1 MTLDG
6 QLEEV
11 LANHD
16 FDPVSL
22 QDDLLK
28 AGIRRLTLSCSA
40 TPVLCGSS
48 LKNVAVQPLME
59 AIVDYLPA
67 PQERT
72 LVNVWATWWHL
83 AAIAQCTK
91 ITHTYLPGSR
101 ITDKIM
107 Q

>member
-1 MTLDG
+1 MDS

-11 LANHD
+11 LADLD
-16 FDPVSL
+16 FDPISL

-28 AGIRRLTLSCSA
+28 AGIRRLSLSCSA

-59 AIVDYLPA
+59 AIIDYLPA

-72 LVNVWATWWHL
+72 IVNV
-83 AAIAQCTK
+83 
-91 ITHTYLPGSR
+91 
-101 ITDKIM
+101 
-107 Q
+107 

>member
-1 MTLDG
+1 MTLDS

-11 LANHD
+11 LADQD
-16 FDPVSL
+16 FDPISL

-28 AGIRRLTLSCSA
+28 AGIRRLTLLCST

-67 PQERT
+67 PKERT
-72 LVNVWATWWHL
+72 LVKV
-83 AAIAQCTK
+83 
-91 ITHTYLPGSR
+91 
-101 ITDKIM
+101 
-107 Q
+107 

>member
-1 MTLDG
+1 MLKVVTLDSE
-6 QLEEV
+6 LEEV
-11 LANHD
+11 LTDQA

-28 AGIRRLTLSCSA
+28 AGIRRLTLSCFA

-67 PQERT
+67 PQER
-72 LVNVWATWWHL
+72 
-83 AAIAQCTK
+83 AIVTV
-91 ITHTYLPGSR
+91 
-101 ITDKIM
+101 
-107 Q
+107 

>member
-1 MTLDG
+1 MYVYYMAVSSKLFLHHNYILLKVVTLDG

-59 AIVDYLPA
+59 AIVNYLPT

-72 LVNVWATWWHL
+72 LVNV
-83 AAIAQCTK
+83 
-91 ITHTYLPGSR
+91 
-101 ITDKIM
+101 
-107 Q
+107 

>member
-1 MTLDG
+1 MTLDN

-11 LANHD
+11 LADQD
-16 FDPVSL
+16 FDPISL

-40 TPVLCGSS
+40 TPILCGSS

-59 AIVDYLPA
+59 AIINYLPA

-72 LVNVWATWWHL
+72 IVNV
-83 AAIAQCTK
+83 
-91 ITHTYLPGSR
+91 
-101 ITDKIM
+101 
-107 Q
+107 

>member
-1 MTLDG
+1 MTLDS

-11 LANHD
+11 LADQD

-28 AGIRRLTLSCSA
+28 AGIHRLTLSCSA

-59 AIVDYLPA
+59 AVIDYLPA
-67 PQERT
+67 PQERS
-72 LVNVWATWWHL
+72 VV
-83 AAIAQCTK
+83 K
-91 ITHTYLPGSR
+91 V
-101 ITDKIM
+101 
-107 Q
+107 